1 MVKKIIIFSS
11 KIFLNISF
19 DETFFNVYSS
29 NFINNQLNMKT
40 KIFALMIAG
49 SFFYCSAFSQ
59 TVKEN
64 IDKAAKDK
72 NTMDRS
78 AKADVLIQ
86 KKIIFDSSSQTKKTT
101 QKIIPS
107 AAAVKKTKS
116 KKGKYKKKY
125 KTS

>member
-1 MVKKIIIFSS
+1 
-11 KIFLNISF
+11 
-19 DETFFNVYSS
+19 
-29 NFINNQLNMKT
+29 MKT
-40 KIFALMIAG
+40 KIFTLMVAG
-49 SFFYCSAFSQ
+49 SLFCYSAFSQ

-101 QKIIPS
+101 QKIIPL
-107 AAAVKKTKS
+107 ATVVKKTKS
-116 KKGKYKKKY
+116 KKGKYKKKC
-125 KTS
+125 KAP